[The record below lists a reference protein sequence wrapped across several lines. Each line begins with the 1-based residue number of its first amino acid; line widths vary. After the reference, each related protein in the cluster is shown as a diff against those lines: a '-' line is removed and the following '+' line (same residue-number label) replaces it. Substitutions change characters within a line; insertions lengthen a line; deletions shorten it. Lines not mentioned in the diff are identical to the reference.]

1 MRLWLLFNRR
11 TGLVWP
17 VHDDHWSV
25 GHEDYEPYEEPEAL
39 VLTLDLESMSLADLR
54 AYAYENGVPTGTAR
68 TKAGIR
74 AAITAALA
82 AR

>member
-1 MRLWLLFNRR
+1 MPKVRNLR

-17 VHDDHWSV
+17 VHDDHWSI
-25 GHEDYEPYEEPEAL
+25 GHADYELYEEPEPLA
-39 VLTLDLESMSLADLR
+39 LTLDLESMTLADLR
-54 AYAYENGVPTGTAR
+54 AYAYENGVPLGTAR
-68 TKAGIR
+68 TKADIR

>member
-1 MRLWLLFNRR
+1 VPKVRNLR

-17 VHDDHWSV
+17 VHDDHWSLTST
-25 GHEDYEPYEEPEAL
+25 DYELYEEPEAL

-54 AYAYENGVPTGTAR
+54 AYAYENGVPIGTAR